1 MEHMQTLTADPEKD
15 HQETKEELVSYL
27 QLYSL
32 LNKKLNRVLA

>member
-1 MEHMQTLTADPEKD
+1 MAAMQETTRDLEKD

-32 LNKKLNRVLA
+32 LNKKLNRVLS